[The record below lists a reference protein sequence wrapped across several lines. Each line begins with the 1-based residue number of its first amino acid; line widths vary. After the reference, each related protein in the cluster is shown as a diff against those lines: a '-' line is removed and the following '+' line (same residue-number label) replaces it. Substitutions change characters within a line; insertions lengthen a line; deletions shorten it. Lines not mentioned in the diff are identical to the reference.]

1 MNGAGYTVAV
11 RALCAF
17 TARQGDLDLRFT
29 PSPSAQEG
37 IAGHATVTGRRGAHY
52 ETEVALNGSYR
63 HLQVRGRAD
72 GYDAKRNR
80 VEEIKTFR
88 GKLEAVPDNHR
99 HLHWAQAKIY
109 GWLLCASRGLA
120 CIDVALV
127 YFDIVSQKETVL
139 VESWTADALRE
150 HFERQCERFI
160 TWADEEL
167 RHRAARDAALKEL
180 AFPHEAFRRG
190 QRELAEAVYR
200 GAVSGRCLLAQAPTG
215 IGKTIAT
222 LFPLLKAA
230 PGQSLDRIFFLTAKT
245 PGRALALEAVALLRR
260 TRPALPLRVLELTA
274 RDKACEHPDKACHG
288 ESCPLA
294 QGFYDRIA
302 AAREQAVAAETLD
315 RASLRAIALTHD
327 VCPYYLAQEL
337 AHWCDVVVGDYNY
350 YFDASALLYGLT
362 VENQWRVALLVD
374 EAHNLIDRARGMY
387 TAELDQ
393 TALHFARKSAPPA
406 LKKSLDRVQRQWN
419 ALTQDQEEDYL
430 LHAAVPDKF
439 QFALLKAGADIADA
453 MAEQPDGLP
462 EDLQRFHFDAL
473 HFMRL
478 AEVFG
483 DHSLFDATRQTES
496 GHGRKSHRTTLCLRN
511 VVPAPFLKARFD
523 AAHCATLFSA
533 TLSPPHFQ
541 IDMLGLPDDT
551 AWMDVASPFD
561 ADQLAVHVARH
572 ISTRYRDRHRSLDAV
587 ADLLARQYRERPG
600 NYLAFFSSYD
610 YLEQVAAAF
619 TLQHAAIPAW
629 QQARRMQETER
640 TQFLERFVPG
650 GQGIGFAVLG
660 GAFGEGIDLPGDRL
674 IGAFVATLGLP
685 QLNPVNEQMRQRMD
699 ALFGCG
705 YDYAY
710 LYPGLQKV
718 VQAAGRVIRTQH
730 DRGVLHLIDDRFG
743 RADVRALLPG
753 WWNIGG

>member
-1 MNGAGYTVAV
+1 MSRTGYTVAV
-11 RALCAF
+11 RTLCAF
-17 TARQGDLDLRFT
+17 TAKQGDLDLRFT

-52 ETEVALNGSYR
+52 ETEVTLSGSHR

-72 GYDAKRNR
+72 GYDARRNR
-80 VEEIKTFR
+80 IEEIKTFR
-88 GKLEAVPDNHR
+88 GRLESMPDNHR
-99 HLHWAQAKIY
+99 RLHWAQAKIY
-109 GWLLCASRGLA
+109 GWLLCASRQLESV
-120 CIDVALV
+120 DVALV

-139 VESWTADALRE
+139 MESWNAEALKE

-160 TWADEEL
+160 DWADAEL
-167 RHRAARDAALKEL
+167 RHRAARDAALTEL
-180 AFPHEAFRRG
+180 TFPHDTFRSG

-200 GAVSGRCLLAQAPTG
+200 GATAGRCLLAQAPTG

-230 PGQSLDRIFFLTAKT
+230 PGQSLDRIFFLAAKT
-245 PGRALALEAVALLRR
+245 PGRALALEAITLLRQ
-260 TRPALPLRVLELTA
+260 TQPALPLRVLELTA

-294 QGFYDRIA
+294 RGFYDRIA
-302 AAREQAVAAETLD
+302 AARAEAVATGTLD
-315 RASLRAIALTHD
+315 RASLRAIALAHD

-337 AHWCDVVVGDYNY
+337 AHLCDVVVGDYNY
-350 YFDASALLYGLT
+350 YFDSSALLYGLT
-362 VENQWRVALLVD
+362 VENQWRVGLLVD

-393 TALHFARKSAPPA
+393 TTLHFARKAAPPA
-406 LKKSLDRVQRQWN
+406 LKKPLDRVQRQWN
-419 ALTQDQEEDYL
+419 ELVHEQVDDYQVYP
-430 LHAAVPDKF
+430 AIAENF
-439 QFALLKAGADIADA
+439 QFALMKAGAEIADA
-453 MAEQPDGLP
+453 MAEQPDGFS

-473 HFMRL
+473 HFQRL
-478 AEVFG
+478 ADVFG
-483 DHSLFDATRQTES
+483 DHSLFDATLHTED
-496 GHGRKSHRTTLCLRN
+496 RRRRTTLCLRN
-511 VVPAPFLKARFD
+511 VVPAPFLKERFA

-533 TLSPPHFQ
+533 TLNPSHFQ

-551 AWMDVASPFD
+551 AWIDVASPF
-561 ADQLAVHVARH
+561 AAEQLTVHVARN
-572 ISTRYRDRHRSLDAV
+572 ISTRYRDRHHSLQAV
-587 ADLLARQYRERPG
+587 ADLLARQYRQQPG

-610 YLEQVAAAF
+610 YLQQTASAFAAR
-619 TLQHAAIPAW
+619 HPAIPSW
-629 QQARRMQETER
+629 QQARRMQESER

-660 GAFGEGIDLPGDRL
+660 GAFGEGIDLPGERL

-685 QLNPVNEQMRQRMD
+685 QLNPVNEQMRQRME
-699 ALFGCG
+699 ALFGNG

-718 VQAAGRVIRTQH
+718 VQAAGRVIRTRQ

-753 WWNIGG
+753 WWNING